1 MLYRFKKYISYLLV
15 RYIPGTSKLAT
26 MEAKRLAKH
35 IFDNYDEH
43 QRLIILEELKLE
55 VIDLSENHIKNEE
68 IKLTETE
75 VNLRRLKANF
85 DKLQE
90 LK

>member
-1 MLYRFKKYISYLLV
+1 MIRRFKRYISYLLV

-26 MEAKRLAKH
+26 MEAKRLAKY
-35 IFDNYDEH
+35 IFDNYDDH
-43 QRLIILEELKLE
+43 QRLIIVEELKLE
-55 VIDLSENHIKNEE
+55 LIDLSENHIKDEE
-68 IKLTETE
+68 VKLTEAE

-85 DKLQE
+85 GKLQE

>member
-1 MLYRFKKYISYLLV
+1 MLRRFKKYVSYLLV

-55 VIDLSENHIKNEE
+55 MIDMSENHIKDEE
-68 IKLTETE
+68 VKLTEAE

-85 DKLQE
+85 GKLQE

>member
-1 MLYRFKKYISYLLV
+1 MIRRLKRYISYVFV
-15 RYIPGTSKLAT
+15 RYVPGTSKLAT
-26 MEAKRLAKH
+26 MEAKRLAKF

-43 QRLIILEELKLE
+43 QRLIILEEVKLE
-55 VIDLSENHIKNEE
+55 MIDMCENHIKNKE
-68 IKLTETE
+68 IELTEAE

-85 DKLQE
+85 GKLQE